1 MEFQGFV
8 TKKNA
13 LIFKSQGTEKRK
25 LSSQGTYNFQ
35 NLVSETLIIADNK
48 YPKFSCLFS
57 WI

>member
-35 NLVSETLIIADNK
+35 NLVNETLIIADNK
-48 YPKFSCLFS
+48 YPKIFMFV
-57 WI
+57 